1 MISYSVDTKCVSTN
15 NGKSEQAICSS
26 SFLTYFLV
34 ISGFVRYI
42 CRTMNRVA
50 ADKPA
55 EVIAALVEGTNHGS
69 AVALYFMQ
77 FNFRRVHQTLRVI
90 PVRGAGIADHVW
102 ALKRLWLYWIRIM
115 QRKQPSGAPKRCT
128 IPSVALAEHDIVETL
143 VNAATPHFG
152 E

>member
-55 EVIAALVEGTNHGS
+55 EVIASPGRRDKSRVRRSLVFYAVQLPPGSPDIACHSCEGCGDCRS
-69 AVALYFMQ
+69 CMGIEEIVALLDS
-77 FNFRRVHQTLRVI
+77 NHAT
-90 PVRGAGIADHVW
+90 
-102 ALKRLWLYWIRIM
+102 K
-115 QRKQPSGAPKRCT
+115 
-128 IPSVALAEHDIVETL
+128 
-143 VNAATPHFG
+143 AA
-152 E
+152 